1 MPEPML
7 LHPLAP
13 DVKCPAC
20 GAALAFIRVRR
31 YGDLYQCSDGPCRR
45 EVLHYRSKGT
55 KACGYALAYG
65 SGQFGAWTA
74 CGREA
79 GGEGGVIGHR
89 RRLLA
94 PPLQWTPRP
103 QGRGNYRS

>member
-1 MPEPML
+1 MRF
-7 LHPLAP
+7 HPLAS

-20 GAALAFIRVRR
+20 GAGLTFLRVRR

-65 SGQFGAWTA
+65 SGLFGAWTA
-74 CGREA
+74 CDVPAAEKG
-79 GGEGGVIGHR
+79 
-89 RRLLA
+89 
-94 PPLQWTPRP
+94 
-103 QGRGNYRS
+103 

>member
-20 GAALAFIRVRR
+20 GAAIAFIRVRR

-45 EVLHYRSKGT
+45 EVLHYRSKGS
-55 KACGYALAYG
+55 KVCGYALAYG
-65 SGQFGAWTA
+65 SGLFGAWTA
-74 CGREA
+74 CGERSP
-79 GGEGGVIGHR
+79 GKGE
-89 RRLLA
+89 
-94 PPLQWTPRP
+94 
-103 QGRGNYRS
+103 